1 MTVFDLAVVGGGPGG
16 YATALRAANHGMRV
30 AIVEQAAV
38 GGTCLHRGCVPSK
51 ALLHVGRLA
60 DEVPQLIELGL
71 AGPGPG
77 IDAEAAK
84 RFSDSV
90 VDQLHTGLKGL
101 LKARTIEVIH
111 GRGSVAEPGRVV
123 VSGDD
128 GSQEI
133 RAGQIVI
140 ATGSAVAELGNM
152 PFDHDRV
159 LSSDD
164 ALRLARVPRSAAIIG
179 AGAVGIE
186 FASLWCSLGAKVTV
200 LEMADRVLPL
210 EDPDSSAALA
220 RALERRGV
228 TIRTGA
234 TVRSAVPRAEGV
246 VVEVDDSVLEV
257 DQVLV
262 AVGRR
267 PSTDG
272 SGLEELGVLDARG
285 YVEVDAF
292 GRCRIDGIWAVGD
305 VVPTLALAH
314 VAFAEGF
321 VVADAIAGRNP
332 QPVDHRQAPRVT
344 YCTPEVASVGLSEPE
359 ARELFD
365 NVETTTVSLNGNARA
380 LIEGQGGRLK
390 LVTDAAGTVLGVHI
404 VGPGAT
410 ELISEATLAT
420 SWGALAGEIGDVIH
434 AHPTVAEGMREAAL
448 RAAGMPF
455 HG

>member
-1 MTVFDLAVVGGGPGG
+1 
-16 YATALRAANHGMRV
+16 
-30 AIVEQAAV
+30 
-38 GGTCLHRGCVPSK
+38 VPSK

-434 AHPTVAEGMREAAL
+434 PHPTVAEGMREAAL